1 MVNVSDIREHMEI
14 VGADGVHIGKVDHRD
29 GDRIKMTRKDP
40 EHGQD
45 SSHHHYVRLAAVASL
60 DGGKV
65 WLSADAVN
73 AAQLFEEEDGSPVEH
88 E

>member
-1 MVNVSDIREHMEI
+1 MVNVSDISKHMEI
-14 VGADGVHIGKVDHRD
+14 VGADGVHLGKVDHID
-29 GDRIKMTRKDP
+29 GERIKMTRKDH

-45 SSHHHYVRLAAVASL
+45 SSHHHYVRLAAIASL

-73 AAQLFEEEDGSPVEH
+73 ARQLFEEENGSPVEH
-88 E
+88 D